1 MMTGFVWVNFP
12 LCALIFGAIA
22 GIPLWLVLTR
32 SEWGPGHHSPDEW
45 VSPAVVLASPLDMPG
60 DELDTLEASVHPA
73 LADRRG

>member
-1 MMTGFVWVNFP
+1 MTAFVWANFP
-12 LCALIFGAIA
+12 LCALIFGAMA

-45 VSPAVVLASPLDMPG
+45 VSPSAVLADPTGTPR
-60 DELDTLEASVHPA
+60 DELGGLEAPVEPV

>member
-1 MMTGFVWVNFP
+1 MTGFVWVNFP
-12 LCALIFGAIA
+12 LCALIFGAMA

-45 VSPAVVLASPLDMPG
+45 VNPAVVLANPLETPG
-60 DELDTLEASVHPA
+60 DELDGLAALAEPA

>member
-1 MMTGFVWVNFP
+1 MTGFVWANFP
-12 LCALIFGAIA
+12 LCALIFGAMA

-45 VSPAVVLASPLDMPG
+45 LSPNAVLANPLETPG
-60 DELDTLEASVHPA
+60 NELDGLETTEEPA